1 LRISTKPNNAEFYY
15 KRGTAFINKGD
26 YDRAIAD
33 YDQAIRLKPT
43 TSAYGSRAL
52 AYSSKGE
59 YDRAIADCDQ
69 ALKLD
74 PNNDTAYNNRAFASI
89 KKGDYDRALADLD
102 RAIKL
107 EPELVPAYTIR
118 GLVYQ
123 AKGNRELATAD
134 FSKALSSRAEP
145 LTAMLK
151 RPHANSSL
159 PSTKSNQPL
168 RSPLPYPPSGSC
180 RAMCQRPR
188 RRSRHW
194 RHPRVIMA
202 SASRSSSATQ
212 PIAPPIR

>member
-1 LRISTKPNNAEFYY
+1 MPTRTAVSTRGIRGEYDRAIADFDKAIRLDPNNAEFYY

-102 RAIKL
+102 QDQAYSARLYKNRGDTYRGKGIDRALADLDRAIKL
-107 EPELVPAYTIR
+107 ARACP
-118 GLVYQ
+118 GLHHQ
-123 AKGNRELATAD
+123 R
-134 FSKALSSRAEP
+134 SC
-145 LTAMLK
+145 
-151 RPHANSSL
+151 L
-159 PSTKSNQPL
+159 PSQ
-168 RSPLPYPPSGSC
+168 RQSGA
-180 RAMCQRPR
+180 RYG
-188 RRSRHW
+188 
-194 RHPRVIMA
+194 
-202 SASRSSSATQ
+202 
-212 PIAPPIR
+212 